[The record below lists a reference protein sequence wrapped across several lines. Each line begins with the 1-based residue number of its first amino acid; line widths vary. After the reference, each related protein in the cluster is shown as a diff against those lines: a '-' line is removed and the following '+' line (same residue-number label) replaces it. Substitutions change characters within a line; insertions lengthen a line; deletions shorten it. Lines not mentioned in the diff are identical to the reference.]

1 MKSNIVIT
9 HQGLSVGRRYEIVV
23 NGRLV
28 GMMSTPQAR
37 FTLPRGAYFLTIRSG
52 RYLPIGKKGKTLD
65 FTVSTSTTFLSE
77 DNTYTHITFSRSW
90 LWWIYRI
97 FKRKSYYDVTV
108 TNTQEAP
115 AVVRPRKTWLQ
126 RYMEKHQDEIQA
138 RQEAMWKQHQERALE
153 RQRRAYQRQLR
164 REERK
169 KRKTE
174 KWKPIIW

>member
-1 MKSNIVIT
+1 M
-9 HQGLSVGRRYEIVV
+9 
-23 NGRLV
+23 
-28 GMMSTPQAR
+28 
-37 FTLPRGAYFLTIRSG
+37 
-52 RYLPIGKKGKTLD
+52 
-65 FTVSTSTTFLSE
+65 
-77 DNTYTHITFSRSW
+77 
-90 LWWIYRI
+90 
-97 FKRKSYYDVTV
+97 TV

-169 KRKTE
+169 KRKT
-174 KWKPIIW
+174 KK